1 MNVSNDTGDL
11 LEQSATFGAMTEGTA
26 LDWKI
31 IAAHNQQLASDV
43 ASRVLDHL
51 KLLEGDNGGFS
62 VDRMEHSLQT
72 ATRAYRAN
80 KSDEYVVCALLHDIG
95 DTLGTYNHP
104 DIAVAILKPFVAEDH
119 LWMVEKH
126 GIFQGYNFFH
136 HLGLDRNMR
145 DQFEGHP
152 AYDLTVEF
160 CQEFDQTAFDPS
172 YDSMDLE
179 EFVPAVQDLFAE
191 PKNSIYLTD
200 EGQMAGTNS

>member
-80 KSDEYVVCALLHDIG
+80 KSDDYVVCALLHDIG
-95 DTLGTYNHP
+95 DALGSYNHP
-104 DIAVAILKPFVAEDH
+104 DIAVAILKPFVTEDH

>member
-1 MNVSNDTGDL
+1 
-11 LEQSATFGAMTEGTA
+11 
-26 LDWKI
+26 
-31 IAAHNQQLASDV
+31 
-43 ASRVLDHL
+43 
-51 KLLEGDNGGFS
+51 
-62 VDRMEHSLQT
+62 
-72 ATRAYRAN
+72 
-80 KSDEYVVCALLHDIG
+80 
-95 DTLGTYNHP
+95 
-104 DIAVAILKPFVAEDH
+104 
-119 LWMVEKH
+119 
-126 GIFQGYNFFH
+126 
-136 HLGLDRNMR
+136 MR